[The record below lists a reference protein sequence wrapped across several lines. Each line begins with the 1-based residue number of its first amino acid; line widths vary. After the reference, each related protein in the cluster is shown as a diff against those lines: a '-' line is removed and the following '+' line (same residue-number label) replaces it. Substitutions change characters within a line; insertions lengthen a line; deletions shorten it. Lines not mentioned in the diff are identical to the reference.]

1 MEQDDKF
8 QFIVFARNMSGGI
21 YTTNPPEMKDFF
33 SSSLSLRSIAPAF
46 FMRRGLFHKQDTG

>member
-1 MEQDDKF
+1 MQNF